1 MERYDPLENQWNST
15 DVQPTSSCRTS
26 VGVAVLEDTIYA
38 VGGQDGVSCLSFVEK
53 YDVGS
58 NRWQRVASMSTK
70 RLGVAV
76 CVLEGKLY
84 AIGGSDGVSPLSS
97 VERYD
102 PKMNR

>member
-1 MERYDPLENQWNST
+1 
-15 DVQPTSSCRTS
+15 
-26 VGVAVLEDTIYA
+26 
-38 VGGQDGVSCLSFVEK
+38 
-53 YDVGS
+53 
-58 NRWQRVASMSTK
+58 MSTK